1 MKISVKKADLK
12 VNFGNGKAVLQY
24 TLLDS
29 ILKTHFKELMRLTR
43 CYDSKEKTGYIT
55 DKDELKFKDLVEKI
69 EKSDSKKARASH
81 EKTAAK
87 AKQRY
92 SKSKC
97 THDDLGSL
105 GYRHGTTVKCP
116 HFGQMAEVW

>member
-1 MKISVKKADLK
+1 MKISVKEADLK
-12 VNFGNGKAVLQY
+12 VNFGNGRAVLEFK
-24 TLLDS
+24 LVDS
-29 ILKTHFKELMRLTR
+29 ILKTHFKELMRLAR

-55 DKDELKFKDLVEKI
+55 DKDERIFKALVEKI
-69 EKSDSKKARASH
+69 EKSNSKRAKASH
-81 EKTAAK
+81 EKMAAK

-116 HFGQMAEVW
+116 HCGQMAEVW